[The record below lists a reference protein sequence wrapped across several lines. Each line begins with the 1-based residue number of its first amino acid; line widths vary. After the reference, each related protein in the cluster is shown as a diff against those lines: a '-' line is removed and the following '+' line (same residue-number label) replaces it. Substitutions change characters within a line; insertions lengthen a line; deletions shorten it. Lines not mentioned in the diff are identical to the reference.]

1 MVKLFIAGGTLSMS
15 VLSVEL
21 IILILAAWKFPSRVK
36 EVGLIALM
44 TGLVSVMTGMYQG
57 FGAIE
62 LAGDISTVV
71 FISGM
76 KVALIPII
84 YGSLIYLLSLII
96 RVIQKPR

>member
-1 MVKLFIAGGTLSMS
+1 MS

-36 EVGLIALM
+36 EIGLIALM
-44 TGLVSVMTGMYQG
+44 TGLVSVMTGLYTG
-57 FGAIE
+57 FDAIQK
-62 LAGDISTVV
+62 AGGISPVV
-71 FISGM
+71 FMGGL